1 MPKNNFL
8 IYVIEFSE
16 KGNDYSFLNS
26 VNRLAFVFETTYD
39 LCEVGTEFLNII
51 LITARH

>member
-1 MPKNNFL
+1 M
-8 IYVIEFSE
+8 YVIEFSE

-26 VNRLAFVFETTYD
+26 VNRLAFVIETTYD
-39 LCEVGTEFLNII
+39 LCEAETEFSNII